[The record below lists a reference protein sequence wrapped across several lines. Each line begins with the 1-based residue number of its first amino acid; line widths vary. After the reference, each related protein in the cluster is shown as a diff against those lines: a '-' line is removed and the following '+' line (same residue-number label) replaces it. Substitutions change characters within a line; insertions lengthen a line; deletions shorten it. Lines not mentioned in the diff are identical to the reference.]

1 MLFASGQMQAELD
14 SVTCARI
21 RVLARPLVAVP
32 GADGVVILDCF
43 PSGAFELSVHASIE
57 VPTFTIILVRFPAMT
72 SLEIGVASP
81 GVVRVGIVPLNAY
94 FCVTACLGRVD
105 DAHLLAALF
114 NAAEDNPRRMCE
126 SEICEASGEQAD
138 DEPGSYAKKLHVCH
152 TDLLPM
158 LRKNKRRPKREGRR
172 LTPASLIPDHRIP
185 VVGRRCGASPAT
197 ATTTTAGAK

>member
-14 SVTCARI
+14 SVTRAR
-21 RVLARPLVAVP
+21 VHVPVRPLVAVP
-32 GADGVVILDCF
+32 GSDGVVFDYL
-43 PSGAFELSVHASIE
+43 PPRAFDLPVHASIE
-57 VPTFTIILVRFPAMT
+57 VPTLTIILGRLPAMT

-81 GVVRVGIVPLNAY
+81 GVVRIVIVPLDAH
-94 FCVTACLGRVD
+94 FRVTACLGRVD

-126 SEICEASGEQAD
+126 SEICEASGKQAD
-138 DEPGSYAKKLHVCH
+138 DEPGSYAKKLHVRH

-158 LRKNKRRPKREGRR
+158 LRKNKRRPEREGRR

-185 VVGRRCGASPAT
+185 VVGRRCGTSPAT
-197 ATTTTAGAK
+197 ATTTTARTK